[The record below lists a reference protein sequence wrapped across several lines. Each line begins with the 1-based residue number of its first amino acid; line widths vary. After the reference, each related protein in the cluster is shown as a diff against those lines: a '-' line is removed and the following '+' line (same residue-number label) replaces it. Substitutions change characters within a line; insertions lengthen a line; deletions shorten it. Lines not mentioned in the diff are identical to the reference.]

1 MSNERQAA
9 VGAVPVTKREIFRAE
24 ALKQYLQGREKTV
37 LPRYSA
43 ASVFTLMWAMLGVL
57 FVAAWIIWMSRI
69 PVYSLSACAV
79 INAQGQA
86 VIFLHP
92 QDLPKLKIG
101 QRVQILLDEQ
111 NQQLIR
117 SVGIIEPQLIG
128 PTEARERYSLDGAS
142 LTMLKR
148 PSAVVI
154 VELGKEF
161 NHRMYAGSVLRA
173 RVEIGSVRV
182 ASMLPILGQLIGEE
196 QWN

>member
-1 MSNERQAA
+1 MSNERQSA
-9 VGAVPVTKREIFRAE
+9 VGAAPVTKREIFRAE
-24 ALKQYLQGREKTV
+24 ALKQYLQGREKIV

-43 ASVFTLMWAMLGVL
+43 APVFALLWALLGVL
-57 FVAAWIIWMSRI
+57 AVAAWMIWMSRV

-92 QDLPKLKIG
+92 RDLPKLKVG

-117 SVGIIEPQLIG
+117 SVGMVEPQLIG
-128 PTEARERYSLDGAS
+128 PTEARERHKLDGAS

-148 PSAVVI
+148 PSAVVV
-154 VELGKEF
+154 VELGDEF
-161 NHRMYAGSVLRA
+161 NHRVYSGSVSRA

-182 ASMLPILGQLIGEE
+182 ASLLPILGQLIGEE
-196 QWN
+196 